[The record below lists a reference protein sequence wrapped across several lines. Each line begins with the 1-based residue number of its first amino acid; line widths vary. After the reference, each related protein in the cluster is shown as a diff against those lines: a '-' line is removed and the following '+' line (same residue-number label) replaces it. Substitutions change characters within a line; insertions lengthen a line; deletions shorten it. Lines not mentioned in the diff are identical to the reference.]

1 MSGTLAYLARKRAAL
16 AGSYRA
22 LRKAHGPR
30 AGVAQ
35 QLKRATT
42 HVLQAQLAE
51 ERRAARVQARPGTL
65 AGDLDLFLNR

>member
-1 MSGTLAYLARKRAAL
+1 MSGTLAYHARKRAAL
-16 AGSYRA
+16 ADSYRA

-42 HVLQAQLAE
+42 RVLEVQLAE
-51 ERRAARVQARPGTL
+51 ERRAARLQANAGTL